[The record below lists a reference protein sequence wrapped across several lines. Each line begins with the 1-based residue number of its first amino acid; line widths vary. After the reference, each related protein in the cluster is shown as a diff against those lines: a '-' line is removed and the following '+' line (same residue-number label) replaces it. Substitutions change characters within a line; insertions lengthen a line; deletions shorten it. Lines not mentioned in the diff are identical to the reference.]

1 MCPFLPL
8 LPPHAGNKPLNSS
21 QSRKRDV
28 LCNKNS
34 LRFAELNAGTL
45 RAPPRLICPATTY
58 PEGGAE
64 SEGGPPP
71 PPPSEEE
78 EEETVGGGTTTGLEA

>member
-1 MCPFLPL
+1 M
-8 LPPHAGNKPLNSS
+8 
-21 QSRKRDV
+21 
-28 LCNKNS
+28 
-34 LRFAELNAGTL
+34 NAGTL

-64 SEGGPPP
+64 SEGGPPT
-71 PPPSEEE
+71 PSEEE